1 MKDMPTFDAPIP
13 GQSLTTPPKLYPWEN
28 PPLIDKPEDALTF
41 YINNMKRQEV
51 MDDIFIALD
60 EGFPLNI
67 LVKSL
72 LSVGVMEGL
81 HSIDV
86 SLIIAPIIHEYIHGA
101 AVAEGIKVKER
112 PMKKSDKMKEKEKRV
127 LASTLER
134 SLEKSPKKD
143 AGREILE
150 EALEYVQGDMDMD
163 DPIGMPQEEDMP
175 MDDAPTEE
183 EPKGL
188 MARRGT

>member
-86 SLIIAPIIHEYIHGA
+86 SLIIAPVIHEYIHGA

-150 EALEYVQGDMDMD
+150 E
-163 DPIGMPQEEDMP
+163 
-175 MDDAPTEE
+175 